1 MVLRPERMSKVSVT
15 GSKRV
20 IDDVIEA
27 AYDHHSL
34 HVTDYDDR
42 YEGFAPGDSL
52 DGAEA
57 VNERLVT
64 VRSLESILD
73 VTADDLDGVGS
84 VDDDEL
90 AAELERTRE
99 RVNELDERRDDLRAS
114 IRDRQEEIDR
124 MEPFADLGIALDLL
138 RGYDSLEV
146 VVGEAKPEAVEDAL
160 AAADEV
166 AAYETFSGGTVVAAF
181 AAPTAGAD
189 EGFLQEAFVGVDIAM
204 LEVPDADAS
213 PGEYVAELEREQS
226 ELEAELDEIDAKLA
240 EVKNEAAGFLL
251 RAEEQLTIE
260 AQKKEAP
267 LSFATTK
274 NAFIAEGWIPTAT
287 FSDFAAAIADAV
299 GDHAEVEELR
309 RAEFGPDGDHH
320 TESVAGGHGG
330 HGGDDG
336 EVSPSE
342 PSDASAR
349 SEKREAA
356 TDGGHA
362 THGSDDPPVVQK
374 NGKAAGPFELLVQ
387 GFGRPKYSEFD
398 PTLLVFLTFP
408 LMFGFMIGDIGYGVL
423 YAAVGW
429 YLYANY
435 DGAFREM
442 GAVAIWAGLFTILFG
457 IYYGIDVF
465 GYHAYP
471 LLGID
476 SWEVSKGLSPGT
488 ADWALAW
495 LVVSVLFGILHLNV
509 GYVLSFV
516 SNYQLHDLKHA
527 MYESASWL
535 LLLNGIWVWIFSN
548 QAAGIRPEFL
558 RPDVTIPLVG
568 ANVAELDLAATDP
581 KPEFLF
587 DSVSV
592 LTFDAVEFAG
602 FPELVGV
609 IGLLA
614 AFAGF
619 LLLAIGEPAEVVE
632 VLSPVVN
639 VVSYARIMAVLLAKG
654 GMALAVNLLA
664 FGAYIDDGGAGS
676 FHFIFSAERLAEVQ
690 ADPASYELVFAGMS
704 TAFDPSSIGFV
715 GIVALVGAILVA
727 IVGHIVVLLLGI
739 TAAGIQGIRLEYVEF
754 FGKFYEGG
762 GDPYS
767 PFGYERTYTSE
778 E

>member
-1 MVLRPERMSKVSVT
+1 MSKVSVT

-27 AYDHHSL
+27 AYEHHSL
-34 HVTDYDDR
+34 HVSEYDGR
-42 YEGFAPGDSL
+42 YDGFEPGDSL
-52 DGAEA
+52 AGAEG

-73 VTADDLDGVGS
+73 VDADDLDAVGS

-99 RVNELDERRDDLRAS
+99 RVNELDDRRDDLRAS

-146 VVGEAKPEAVEDAL
+146 VVGEAKLEAVEDAL
-160 AAADEV
+160 AAAGDV
-166 AAYETFSGGTVVAAF
+166 AAHETFSGGGVVAAF
-181 AAPTAGAD
+181 AAPADGAD
-189 EGFLQEAFVGVDIAM
+189 DGFLQDAFVGVDIAM

-213 PGEYVAELEREQS
+213 PSEYVAELERERA
-226 ELEAELDEIDAKLA
+226 ELEAELDEIDAELDA
-240 EVKNEAAGFLL
+240 VKEEAAGFLL

-274 NAFIAEGWIPTAT
+274 NAFVAEGWIPTAT
-287 FSDFAAAIADAV
+287 FPDFAASIADAV
-299 GDHAEVEELR
+299 GDHAEVEELE

-320 TESVAGGHGG
+320 TESVAGGGA
-330 HGGDDG
+330 
-336 EVSPSE
+336 
-342 PSDASAR
+342 DATPEHA
-349 SEKREAA
+349 EATEREAA

-362 THGSDDPPVVQK
+362 THGDEDPPVVQN

-442 GAVAIWAGLFTILFG
+442 GAVAIWAGAFTILFG
-457 IYYGIDVF
+457 IYYGIDLF

-471 LLGID
+471 LLGIE

-488 ADWALAW
+488 GEWALAW
-495 LVVSVLFGILHLNV
+495 LVMSVLFGILHLNV

-535 LLLNGIWVWIFSN
+535 LLLNGIWVWIFSS
-548 QAAGIRPEFL
+548 QAAGVRPEFL

-568 ANVAELDLAATDP
+568 ANVAELDLAATGP

-587 DSVSV
+587 DSVAV
-592 LTFDAVEFAG
+592 LTFGAVEFAG

-609 IGLLA
+609 LGLIA
-614 AFAGF
+614 AFVGF
-619 LLLAIGEPAEVVE
+619 VLLAIGEPAEVVE

-664 FGAYIDDGGAGS
+664 FGAYIDDGGSGS

-704 TAFDPSSIGFV
+704 TAFDPSSIGLV
-715 GIVALVGAILVA
+715 GIVALVGAVLVA

-762 GDPYS
+762 GDPYA